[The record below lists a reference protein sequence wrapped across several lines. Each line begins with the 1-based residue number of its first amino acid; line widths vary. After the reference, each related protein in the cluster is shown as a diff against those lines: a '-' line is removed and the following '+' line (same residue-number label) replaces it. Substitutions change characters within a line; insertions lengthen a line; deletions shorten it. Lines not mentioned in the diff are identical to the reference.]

1 MSDGA
6 DFGWQPGGKIHDV
19 PAGKCVACE
28 AELGEL
34 LVCPR
39 CGMPAF
45 DEERGAALVG
55 KRVLISLIYQ
65 NKDEAE
71 PHGYRQIHGVIESAS
86 RTRGFS
92 VVLDGGDAGEHYTLP
107 PDLRVFRPL
116 PPGEYTA
123 STTGEV
129 VIDPD
134 YSVSYT
140 VSRGR

>member
-1 MSDGA
+1 VRDRPG
-6 DFGWQPGGKIHDV
+6 FGWQAGGKIHDA
-19 PAGKCVACE
+19 PSGKCVACE
-28 AELGEL
+28 TELGEL

-55 KRVLISLIYQ
+55 ERVLIGLIYQ

-71 PHGYRQIHGVIESAS
+71 PHCYRQIHGVIESAS

-92 VVLDGGDAGEHYTLP
+92 VVLEGAAAGERYMLP

-123 STTGEV
+123 STTAEV

-140 VSRGR
+140 VSKGR